1 MICTPKILR
10 PCIIA
15 CIAGSISP
23 SALGQTVLTAPAS
36 IPTATGRTI
45 ITPVAD
51 ITIPA
56 ALDTTRHPHIATWTT
71 PSRLGIPEL
80 STVHA
85 QVCMLRDTWT
95 AGVLANALSTDRYT
109 ELGLSAT
116 GAVWLTQSL
125 SAGLSCTYVSARARG
140 FAAEHLAI
148 VNAQMLFLLDSSTAI
163 GAVAINVG
171 QTSRA
176 GSQSGAASQFRLGVS
191 RTLTGGVQ
199 LDADVVLP
207 LRLATGV
214 ALALRWDVLEFLRLR
229 LAYST
234 VPQSAEA
241 SIALDGPGGIVVF
254 ATVHYHLSLG
264 ASPTIGIGYR
274 W

>member
-1 MICTPKILR
+1 
-10 PCIIA
+10 
-15 CIAGSISP
+15 
-23 SALGQTVLTAPAS
+23 
-36 IPTATGRTI
+36 
-45 ITPVAD
+45 
-51 ITIPA
+51 
-56 ALDTTRHPHIATWTT
+56 
-71 PSRLGIPEL
+71 
-80 STVHA
+80 
-85 QVCMLRDTWT
+85 
-95 AGVLANALSTDRYT
+95 
-109 ELGLSAT
+109 
-116 GAVWLTQSL
+116 
-125 SAGLSCTYVSARARG
+125 
-140 FAAEHLAI
+140 
-148 VNAQMLFLLDSSTAI
+148 MLFLLDSSTAI

-176 GSQSGAASQFRLGVS
+176 GSQSGADSQFRLGVS

-241 SIALDGPGGIVVF
+241 SIALDGPGGTIVF